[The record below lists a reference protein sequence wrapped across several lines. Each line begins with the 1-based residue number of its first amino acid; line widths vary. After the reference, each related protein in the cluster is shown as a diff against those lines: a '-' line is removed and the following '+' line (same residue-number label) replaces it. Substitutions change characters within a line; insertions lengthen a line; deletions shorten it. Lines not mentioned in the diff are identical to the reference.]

1 MCFLHSPGCAC
12 HACCLQLKE
21 ITNTLELVQGQRNDL
36 RQEVKDLKAALAEAK
51 EALDVSIYNTL
62 TPCKCLSTCF
72 VRAQEII
79 KSFGS
84 SLQEHYHSGLQSHL

>member
-1 MCFLHSPGCAC
+1 MCFPHSPGRAC

-51 EALDVSIYNTL
+51 KALDVSIYNTL

-72 VRAQEII
+72 MRAQEII
-79 KSFGS
+79 ESFGS
-84 SLQEHYHSGLQSHL
+84 SLQGHVRNCLQSHF